1 MDVGAVNHLPAALPP
16 PVDRERPMPCA
27 NCGAPLDGKY
37 CSNCGQRADV
47 HAHSVGHFV
56 HEFAEALTHADSSVW
71 RTLVP
76 LLRRPGFLTR
86 EYFAGRRARYLPPL
100 RLYLFMSVLFF
111 LLSAT
116 LGGDSGRHVTVQ
128 VEKPKA
134 DECASIQTDLRWGGE
149 ALLPRLKAACRNIA
163 ADNGAQFSENMVH
176 NIGRAMFVFLPLM
189 AALMKLLYW
198 RPRRYYLEHLVL
210 LLHNHACM
218 FLLLSLFL
226 VTLRVLGQGVWLGF
240 LLLALVWYSVRYLY
254 RSMRV
259 MYGQGRWLTLLKFG
273 VLAWTYVACGSVML
287 LATAFFS
294 AATL

>member
-1 MDVGAVNHLPAALPP
+1 MDVGAVNHLPADRPP
-16 PVDRERPMPCA
+16 AVVRDSPPCA
-27 NCGAPLDGKY
+27 NCGAPLGGKY
-37 CSNCGQRADV
+37 CGNCGQRADV

-100 RLYLFMSVLFF
+100 RLYLFMSVLFL

-116 LGGDSGRHVTVQ
+116 LGGSPDKHVTVQ
-128 VEKPKA
+128 VDKPKA
-134 DECASIQTDLRWGGE
+134 DECASLQTDLRWGGD
-149 ALLPRLKAACRNIA
+149 ALLPRVKAACRNIA
-163 ADNGAQFSENMVH
+163 ADNGQQFSENMVH

-198 RPRRYYLEHLVL
+198 RPPRYYLEHLVL
-210 LLHNHACM
+210 LLHNHACI

-226 VTLRVLGQGVWLGF
+226 VMLRALGSGVWLGF
-240 LLLALVWYSVRYLY
+240 LLLALIWYSVRYLY

-259 MYGQGRWLTLLKFG
+259 MYEQGRWLTLLKFG
-273 VLAWTYVACGSVML
+273 VLAGTYVICGSVML